1 MMTVI
6 RRSTQIFALLASM
19 FCSVA
24 AFAQQTGPSGLPL
37 PRFATTKFDVVNVRL
52 GPSRDHDVAWVF
64 QKTGIPVEITQ
75 EFDVWLHIRDSEG
88 EEGWVQKT
96 QLSGKRGALVA
107 PWTKKGTTQL
117 RDKPDVAARLVAEID
132 PGVLVAVDECSGQW
146 CRVSVSGRKGWIDQG
161 RLWGVYPGETFR

>member
-1 MMTVI
+1 MTVI
-6 RRSTQIFALLASM
+6 RRAALICALSAAM
-19 FCSVA
+19 FGSAPVA
-24 AFAQQTGPSGLPL
+24 AQQTGPSGLPL
-37 PRFATTKFDVVNVRL
+37 PRFATTKFDVVNVRR

-96 QLSGKRGALVA
+96 QLSGRRGALVA
-107 PWTKKGTTQL
+107 PWARKTTSQM
-117 RDKPDVAARLVAEID
+117 RDKPEADARLVAEID
-132 PGVLVAVDECSGQW
+132 SGVLVEVPECTGQW
-146 CRVSVSGRKGWIDQG
+146 CRVVVSGRKGWIDQG